1 MESSSETKVIIDIN
15 QHQNTGKRTVNKSNC
30 KIISVLVIHSPHPL
44 CWLHS
49 AGQMT
54 QDFPRSA
61 FISYKEGM
69 LLVIISF

>member
-1 MESSSETKVIIDIN
+1 MESSSEMKVIIDIN
-15 QHQNTGKRTVNKSNC
+15 QHQNTGKRSENKSNC
-30 KIISVLVIHSPHPL
+30 QIISVLVIHSPHPL

-54 QDFPRSA
+54 QDFLRSA

-69 LLVIISF
+69 LLAIISI